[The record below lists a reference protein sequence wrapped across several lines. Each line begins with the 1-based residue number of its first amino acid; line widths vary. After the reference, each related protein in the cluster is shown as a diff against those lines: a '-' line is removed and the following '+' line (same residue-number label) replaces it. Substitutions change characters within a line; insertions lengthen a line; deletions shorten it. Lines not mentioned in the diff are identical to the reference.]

1 MFCETKDNVR
11 LWNVQL
17 KFLASLFAGIHNHS
31 PSPFNNGG
39 RPGKEGEK
47 GGEKERGRKGGGGKE
62 GETGEGVSAS
72 R

>member
-1 MFCETKDNVR
+1 MKQR
-11 LWNVQL
+11 IMH
-17 KFLASLFAGIHNHS
+17 LASLFAGIHNHS